1 MAKLDEAYFEKVSY
15 EQFRKDYKRI
25 VLSTFND
32 DGTDRDGTIEEAY
45 ENIVLPKRSTSGS
58 AGYDICSPVGFT
70 LNTHRPNHTY
80 GLNPMVVPNSYC
92 PSPIVIPTG
101 IRVHI
106 PEDYV
111 LVIVPRS
118 GLGFKYGF
126 RLSNSVGVID
136 SDYYHSSNEGHIQV
150 SASITIPDTQLTVN
164 PGDRICQG
172 IFLPY
177 GITRDDNCSSTRDG
191 GFGSTGK

>member
-1 MAKLDEAYFEKVSY
+1 MARLDEAYFEKVSY

-25 VLSTFND
+25 FFNIFND
-32 DGTDRDGTIEEAY
+32 DGTDKDGAIEEAY
-45 ENIVLPKRSTSGS
+45 ENIVLPQRSTSGS

-70 LNTHRPNHTY
+70 LSPYADGTNEYSSKEYR
-80 GLNPMVVPNSYC
+80 

-106 PEDYV
+106 PEDYA
-111 LVIVPRS
+111 LIIVPRS

-150 SASITIPDTQLTVN
+150 SASITIPNTHLTVN
-164 PGDRICQG
+164 PKDRICQG